1 MRGNAISNVLKFYRV
16 IGVRIYMALYETVFI
31 IRQDISSADVDK
43 LTEEFSGIVTKAGG
57 EIVKTEY
64 WGLRTL
70 AYDINNNKKGH
81 YVLLGIN
88 AASEIVKEL
97 ERKMKFSE
105 DVIRFLTIKVEAIE
119 KEPSAIL
126 RGNLEG
132 FENTIDVTIN

>member
-1 MRGNAISNVLKFYRV
+1 
-16 IGVRIYMALYETVFI
+16 MALYETVFI